1 MSEVRNLEPKI
12 VWNHFEDLNAVP
24 RPSKKEE
31 AVVAWIIKFGE
42 SLGLETFCDHCVAPG
57 LGNVVIKKPATA
69 GMEDRPTVVLQSHLD
84 MVHQKNNDTDF
95 DFATQGIQSYIDGE
109 WVKAKGTTLGADN
122 GMGVAGT
129 MAVLS
134 STDIKH
140 PAIEALFTIDEETGM
155 TGAIN
160 IDNSKLGITGSIM
173 LNLDTED
180 DDELCIGCAGGIDTN
195 VSWNY
200 NEVEAAG
207 TGVKL
212 TVKGLVGG
220 HSGMDIILQRGNAN
234 KIMNRLLYK
243 TRELF
248 GVKVGSIDGGG
259 LRNAIPRESNAIL
272 VVHNAD
278 AFKAHVEKLAADIT
292 AEYSSTDPDLTIIIE
307 GCDAPK
313 KVMANEAQDKLL
325 NAIYTMPQ
333 GVFRMHPQV
342 ADLVET
348 SSSLARV
355 IVKDGVFK
363 SQSLQR
369 SSSESA
375 KMDLANAIRGAFEL
389 IGADVQQ
396 GGDYPGWEPLPDAP
410 ILHTMKG
417 LYSDMFN
424 EEAHVRACH
433 AGLECGIIGK
443 HFPGMHMI
451 SFGPTIKGPHS
462 PDEKVHI
469 ASVAKYWKFLKNTL
483 EQIPHMD

>member
-1 MSEVRNLEPKI
+1 MSEVRQLEPQV

-31 AVVAWIIKFGE
+31 AVVAWMMAFGK
-42 SLGLETFCDHCVAPG
+42 SLGLETVCDDCVAPG

-69 GMEDRPTVVLQSHLD
+69 GMEGRPTVVLQSHLD

-95 DFATQGIQSYIDGE
+95 DFATQGIQSYIDGD

-134 STDIKH
+134 ATDIKH

-160 IDNSKLGITGSIM
+160 IDNEKLGITGSIM

-200 NEVEAAG
+200 TETEAG
-207 TGVKL
+207 GEGFQL

-220 HSGMDIILQRGNAN
+220 HSGMDIILGLGNAN

-248 GVKVGSIDGGG
+248 GVRIASIDGGS
-259 LRNAIPRESNAIL
+259 LRNAIPRESVAVL
-272 VVHNAD
+272 SVHNGAG
-278 AFKAHVEKLAADIT
+278 FKAHIEQLAKDVK
-292 AEYSSTDPDLTIIIE
+292 AEYSKTDPNLEIALE
-307 GCDAPK
+307 GASAPAKAMDSASQDA
-313 KVMANEAQDKLL
+313 LL
-325 NAIYTMPQ
+325 SAIYAVHN
-333 GVFRMHPQV
+333 GVYRMHQEI
-342 ADLVET
+342 DGLVET

-355 IVKDGVFK
+355 LVKEGKFIC
-363 SQSLQR
+363 QSLQR

-375 KMDLANAIRGAFEL
+375 KNDLANAMRSAFEL
-389 IGADVQQ
+389 MGAEVQQ

-410 ILHTMKG
+410 ILHTMKK
-417 LYSDMFN
+417 LYSDMFKEDAN
-424 EEAHVRACH
+424 VMACH

-443 HFPGMHMI
+443 HFPEMHMI

-469 ASVAKYWKFLKNTL
+469 ASVAKYWDFLKNTL
-483 EQIPHMD
+483 ENIPNM

>member
-1 MSEVRNLEPKI
+1 MSEVRALEPAI

-31 AVVAWIIKFGE
+31 EVVKFIMSFGE
-42 SLGLETFCDHCVAPG
+42 KLGLETVCDHCVAPG
-57 LGNVVIKKPATA
+57 LGNVVIKKPATP

-95 DFATQGIQSYIDGE
+95 DFSSQGIQSYIDGE
-109 WVKAKGTTLGADN
+109 WVKAQGTTLGSDN

-140 PAIEALFTIDEETGM
+140 PTIEALFTIDEETGM

-195 VSWNY
+195 VSWTY
-200 NEVEAAG
+200 KEEEAEG
-207 TGVKL
+207 TGIQL
-212 TVKGLVGG
+212 TVNGLQGG
-220 HSGMDIILQRGNAN
+220 HSGMEINLGLGNAN

-248 GVKVGSIDGGG
+248 GARVSSIDGGG
-259 LRNAIPRESNAIL
+259 LRNAIPRESVAEL
-272 VVHNAD
+272 VVHSASG
-278 AFKAHVEKLAADIT
+278 FKSHVKELTTGIKAEFAKTEPNMSIT
-292 AEYSSTDPDLTIIIE
+292 IE
-307 GCDAPK
+307 EIAKPN
-313 KVMANEAQDKLL
+313 KVMAPRAQDQLL
-325 NAIYTMPQ
+325 AAIYTMPN
-333 GVFRMHPQV
+333 GVYRMHTEI

-348 SSSLARV
+348 SSSLAR
-355 IVKDGVFK
+355 ILVKDGSFTC
-363 SQSLQR
+363 QSLQR

-375 KMDLANAIRGAFEL
+375 KMDLANSIRAAFEL

-396 GGDYPGWEPLPDAP
+396 GGEYPGWEPLADAP
-410 ILHTMKG
+410 ILHTMRD
-417 LYSDMFN
+417 LYKNLFN
-424 EEAHVRACH
+424 EDPQVKACH

-469 ASVAKYWKFLKNTL
+469 ASVDKFWKFLKNTL
-483 EQIPHMD
+483 ENIPNMN